1 MQFWSCRVRI
11 LCTYGLCLCM
21 GLWFTGCWLCS
32 PLFADEPYQRFLQRL
47 KDEQLFDLALVYL
60 DELKD
65 QPNID
70 RRFLSNVE
78 LERGLLL
85 YQSAA
90 SLPTS
95 NPLRNT
101 KLDEAED
108 ALRAFLS
115 SQNRHPRRTEARL
128 KIGELLLQRAEEAKS
143 KAGADATQD
152 RPEAIRFYGEAHEL
166 FESTVQELA
175 GILDEIKGARTD
187 PNDPEAVA
195 YRQSIQQQIRQ
206 AQMLSAKALEDRGKS
221 RSTNSPERTADLRQ
235 ALQMFGDLY
244 SKEQRMVAVRNL
256 ALFYRSAIQ
265 EELGMQNEAID
276 GFLRIADLDGLD
288 ELRPLQT
295 DALARLIQLLGREGK
310 YSLAVDRADQWIKN
324 LRPDE
329 IERAETLALKLEL
342 SKLRLAWADQLKK
355 ENPEDRVASRLVR
368 AARDDLRN
376 LLRVQGPHADET
388 RELLAQLGVE
398 STTEPSQELP
408 KVSSFADA
416 IMEAQKRLDQ
426 SENDAL
432 GLAVLRQQG
441 QLKESE
447 ELEAAISLQR
457 EQAISLFRE
466 AIRLYSSSDEM
477 TQLDQAR
484 FSLAYLELKQQRAW
498 EAVGIAEFLS
508 RKNPKTDQGLRAAA
522 ITLAGLSDLLRA
534 SGSDEKLQLTA
545 QLEPFAAYLVE
556 TWPEAEETSAAVS
569 ALVQLALLNEQWDKV
584 EQYLALAPTGGE
596 KAAKLHRVAGL
607 SFFSRYF
614 QQKQQDG
621 EESQASKQL
630 KARAI
635 DSLTIACSNL
645 NQDQLDSETIEAS
658 NALAR
663 LLLTEGKLQ
672 EASKQLIEQATSPLK
687 VLAER
692 PDLASPKVAMNS
704 YRTAI
709 QLIIGQMAEATIEPQ
724 QAISQTAD
732 YIQTMQ
738 SLAEK
743 TPDGSSLLAG
753 IFVSLARD
761 LKDQLEQTSDPEKR
775 RRLSEAMLIL
785 GREAAKSESFS
796 TQYWAA
802 ETLISIAEELAANRG
817 SRQTAMQA
825 FGNASDILKQIIASE
840 TQQPGFVQ
848 PEGFLVKIR
857 LMLAKASRG
866 LGDFK
871 SAINELAAILQ
882 ENNALLDVQTEAART
897 YQAWGDAVN
906 PGFHKV
912 AYLGG
917 RPDPKTRNNLI
928 WGWGKIARVVEGK
941 QDYQEQFYS
950 ARYELA
956 RSRFKSAAA
965 AQNPQA
971 QQEIY
976 ARAAK
981 DITSTATLYPEL
993 GGNAMKKK
1001 YDALLKQIQK
1011 ALGQNPTGLA
1021 GLQNPNN

>member
-1 MQFWSCRVRI
+1 MQSWSCRVRS
-11 LCTYGLCLCM
+11 LCTYSMFMYLGFSI
-21 GLWFTGCWLCS
+21 GS
-32 PLFADEPYQRFLQRL
+32 PLVADEPYQRFLQRL

-60 DELKD
+60 SELES

-70 RRFLSNVE
+70 RRFLSNLE

-90 SLPTS
+90 SLPAS
-95 NPLRNT
+95 NPLRAA

-108 ALRAFLS
+108 ALRTFLS
-115 SQNRHPRRTEARL
+115 SQARHPRRTEARL

-143 KAGADATQD
+143 KAGGDATQD
-152 RPEAIRFYGEAHEL
+152 HSEAIRFYGEAHDL
-166 FESTVQELA
+166 FESTVEELA
-175 GILDEIKGARTD
+175 GILEEIKGARTD
-187 PNDPEAVA
+187 PNLPEAVA

-206 AQMLSAKALEDRGKS
+206 AQLLSAKALEERGRS
-221 RSTNSPERTADLRQ
+221 RAVDSPARTADLRQ

-244 SKEQRMVAVRNL
+244 SKEQRMVAVRNF

-265 EELGMQNEAID
+265 EELDMQNDAID
-276 GFLRIADLDGLD
+276 GFRRIADLDGID

-295 DALARLIQLLGREGK
+295 DAVSRLIQLLGAEGK
-310 YSLAVDRADQWIKN
+310 YSLAVDRADQWIKS

-355 ENPEDRVASRLVR
+355 DDPEDRVASRLIR

-376 LLRVQGPHADET
+376 LLRVQGPHLDDA
-388 RELLAQLGVE
+388 RELLATLGVE
-398 STTEPSQELP
+398 STSEPSQELP
-408 KVSSFADA
+408 KVSNFADA
-416 IMEAQKRLDQ
+416 VSEAQKRLEQ

-432 GLAVLRQQG
+432 GLAVLREQG
-441 QLKESE
+441 QVKESD
-447 ELEAAISLQR
+447 ELEANISLQR
-457 EQAISLFRE
+457 QQAISLFRE
-466 AIRLYSSSDEM
+466 ALRLYSSSDEL

-484 FSLAYLELKQQRAW
+484 FSLAYLELIQQNAW

-522 ITLAGLSDLLRA
+522 ITLAGLSDLLRS

-545 QLEPFAAYLVE
+545 QLEPFAAYLVQS
-556 TWPEAEETSAAVS
+556 WPDSDETSAAVS

-614 QQKQQDG
+614 QQKQEDG
-621 EESQASKQL
+621 EESETAVKL
-630 KARAI
+630 KSRAI

-663 LLLTEGKLQ
+663 LLLIEGKLQ
-672 EASKQLIEQATSPLK
+672 EASKHLLEEPTSPLK

-692 PDLASPKVAMNS
+692 PDLATPKVAMNS

-709 QLIIGQMAEATIEPQ
+709 QLLIGQMAEATIEPQ

-743 TPDGSSLLAG
+743 TSNGPSLLAG

-761 LKDQLEQTSDPEKR
+761 LKDQLEQASDPEKR
-775 RRLSEAMLIL
+775 RRLSEAMLVL
-785 GREAAKSESFS
+785 GREAAKSDSFS

-802 ETLISIAEELAANRG
+802 ETLISIAEELVATPASQR
-817 SRQTAMQA
+817 TAVQA
-825 FGNASDILKQIIASE
+825 FGSASDILKQIIASE
-840 TQQPGFVQ
+840 KQNPGFVQ
-848 PEGFLVKIR
+848 PDGFLVKIR

-871 SAINELAAILQ
+871 AAMNELAAILQ

-906 PGFHKV
+906 PGFHKG

-941 QDYQEQFYS
+941 QDYQEQFYV

-956 RSRFKSAAA
+956 RSRYKSAAA
-965 AQNPQA
+965 AKNPQA
-971 QQEIY
+971 QQEIF

-981 DITSTATLYPEL
+981 DITSTATLYPDL
-993 GGNAMKKK
+993 GGAAMKKK

-1011 ALGQNPTGLA
+1011 SLGQDPTGLA
-1021 GLQNPNN
+1021 GLQKPNN